1 MQTHAV
7 CTDPVD
13 RVLNEAG
20 VPSESRQI
28 LREEADRL
36 KLTNTKFVEIIRKAV
51 SKHDPRRMWRR
62 PDRHHP

>member
-1 MQTHAV
+1 
-7 CTDPVD
+7 
-13 RVLNEAG
+13 VLNEAG
-20 VPSESRQI
+20 VPSQSRQI
-28 LREEADRL
+28 LRKEADRL